1 MSLDEIVAKLLR
13 QRQWLD
19 NAILCLSKV
28 QKSRKRRGRPPKW
41 LTDARAHGLLE
52 MGTPPTYKTKQNEG
66 SKQRRVRTNG
76 AAPPD

>member
-1 MSLDEIVAKLLR
+1 MSLDEIVAELVR

-41 LTDARAHGLLE
+41 LTDARAQGLLE
-52 MGTPPTYKTKQNEG
+52 MAAPTSKPQQSEG

-76 AAPPD
+76 AVQPD

>member
-1 MSLDEIVAKLLR
+1 MSLDEIIAELLR

-41 LTDARAHGLLE
+41 LTEARVHGLLE
-52 MGTPPTYKTKQNEG
+52 MESPADKTEQSDR

-76 AAPPD
+76 GVQPD

>member
-1 MSLDEIVAKLLR
+1 MSLDEIVAELLR

-52 MGTPPTYKTKQNEG
+52 MDAPTHKTQPSEG
-66 SKQRRVRTNG
+66 SKQRRARTNG
-76 AAPPD
+76 AVQPD